1 MCNLINHVRNYFR
14 RLKQCFVC
22 HKLTLNDDKS
32 YFRVYHT
39 VDKFVPEGLEKIATG
54 DIITK
59 RSRTVK
65 YIGLHIDELLSWKT
79 HIAYF
84 NESLIK
90 LFGIFNQSKDY
101 VSAKLATK
109 IYYSFA
115 YSRINYGIEVYGSCA
130 KTSLERVQIL
140 PNKLLLTLHP
150 LTSTNWRNG
159 DMKILKIKDVYDL
172 SLCVFGYRSLPA
184 CLRNIF
190 VKRNT
195 PQNTH
200 QTGQLDYFRARME
213 LGITMTS

>member
-1 MCNLINHVRNYFR
+1 MPTILEYSYMKYIYMIYIYNLINHVRSYFW

-39 VDKFVPEGLEKIATG
+39 VDKFVPEGLEEIAAG
-54 DIITK
+54 DTITK

-65 YIGLHIDELLSWKT
+65 YIGLHIVELLSWKT
-79 HIAYF
+79 HIAYL
-84 NESLIK
+84 NESWIK
-90 LFGIFNQSKDY
+90 LFQSINQTKDY
-101 VSAKLATK
+101 VSAKPATK

-115 YSRINYGIEVYGSCA
+115 YSRINYGIEFYGSCA

-140 PNKLLLTLHP
+140 QNKLLH
-150 LTSTNWRNG
+150 
-159 DMKILKIKDVYDL
+159 DL
-172 SLCVFGYRSLPA
+172 SLCVFGYRNLPA
-184 CLRNIF
+184 CLKNIF

-195 PQNTH
+195 PHNTH

-213 LGITMTS
+213 LGITMTP